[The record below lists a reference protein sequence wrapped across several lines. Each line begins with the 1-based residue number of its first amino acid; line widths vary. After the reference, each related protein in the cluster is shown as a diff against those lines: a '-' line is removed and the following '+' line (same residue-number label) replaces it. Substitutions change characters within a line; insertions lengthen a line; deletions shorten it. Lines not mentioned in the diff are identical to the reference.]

1 MLSLRLLLVPIG
13 LAALSLS
20 CGGASDATEGA
31 VAAAPPAPKPRNA
44 AEIAQSITSGKA
56 GVLVYADRVRGHPIG
71 PRIAKMSTIS
81 AVLEGTGIDPQQD
94 LERVFFSA
102 ASIGQGHR
110 AITIAQHR
118 VPTARMRAAVDVLIA
133 RSSPPGAWLP
143 DVGVPAARITVSRQ
157 TRVVALIGSADGG
170 ADDPA
175 GPALMLVLPEDQAL
189 SAKRFVGTG
198 GFRDPEGEEV
208 AVALASDPHHS
219 LRAPRAPRVPETI
232 RYLSAKAHLAADG
245 GLDVAMDAQST
256 SPEQATSDAAE
267 LTDSVEKAT
276 TVRIAII
283 KLRFFQPVVFRGEAD
298 HVKGSLH
305 LKPSEIDQLLG
316 FAEAFARQQAAGS
329 DGSP

>member
-20 CGGASDATEGA
+20 CGGASEATKGA
-31 VAAAPPAPKPRNA
+31 TVVVPPAPKPRNA

-81 AVLEGTGIDPQQD
+81 AVLEGTGIDPEQD

-110 AITIAQHR
+110 GVTIAQHR
-118 VPTARMRAAVDVLIA
+118 VPTARMKAAVDVLIA
-133 RSSPPGAWLP
+133 RSTPPGAWLP
-143 DVGVPAARITVSRQ
+143 DVGVPAARITVSGE
-157 TRVVALIGSADGG
+157 TRVVALIGAADGG
-170 ADDPA
+170 IDDPA
-175 GPALMLVLPEDQAL
+175 APALMLVLPEDQAL

-198 GFRDPEGEEV
+198 GFRDPEGKEV
-208 AVALASDPHHS
+208 AVALVSDPHHS

-232 RYLSAKAHLAADG
+232 RYLSAKVHLATDG
-245 GLDVAMDAQST
+245 GLDVAMDGKST
-256 SPEQATSDAAE
+256 SPEQATTDAAD
-267 LTDSVEKAT
+267 LTESVDRAT
-276 TVRIAII
+276 TVRISII

-298 HVKGSLH
+298 HVKGTLH

-316 FAEAFARQQAAGS
+316 FAESFARQRAAGS
-329 DGSP
+329 SGSP